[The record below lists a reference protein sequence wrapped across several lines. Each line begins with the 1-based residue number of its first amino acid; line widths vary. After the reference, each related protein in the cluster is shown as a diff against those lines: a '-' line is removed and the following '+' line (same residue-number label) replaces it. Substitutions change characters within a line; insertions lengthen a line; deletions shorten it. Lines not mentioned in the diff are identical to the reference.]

1 VGLTLIRK
9 SRGRPARRNAK
20 VALVLAGGAVSG
32 GAFKIGGLKALN
44 DFLVGRQI
52 TDLDMYVGLSAG
64 AILAVPLA
72 AGIGPDEMMKVLDGT
87 SDRFE
92 QLRPI
97 DFYRPNWREFA
108 SRPAKLGYD
117 LITYLPGVGLDFA
130 RGLPTLPRDV
140 GPALRDF
147 LWRPSYSNFEALTVR
162 VIEHTSPKRRRPTP
176 TNHFPSGLFEN
187 SPLERW
193 LRLNLERNDVPND
206 FRAFERQRK
215 CNLYLSACDLDT
227 AERVIFGADENAEV
241 TISQAMQA
249 STALPLFY
257 RPARINGVDYV
268 DGGVRNTANVD
279 VAIDKGADLIIVYN
293 PFRPFVNFVSHA
305 DAEEE
310 PSPFFSDARY
320 LADRGLKFVMNQVFR
335 MLLHSR
341 LKLGMQRYMT
351 DDRFQGDIVLLEPR
365 ERDAEFFALNP
376 LAFWKRAEAAAHGFN
391 SVRQT
396 IEQNFEPLREVFAR
410 YGLEMSRSAAGVEA
424 AETGQQADPK
434 AALPRPQS
442 PDEPGAEAPA
452 EIKAHSRRRSSK
464 SPRPGRVTR
473 KLHPEAPLPPPKAP
487 PLGSSGSSPKPP
499 AGGLHSVKPK
509 REIGVRRRR
518 E

>member
-9 SRGRPARRNAK
+9 SRGRPAGRNTK

-52 TDLDMYVGLSAG
+52 TDLDTYVGLSAG

-108 SRPAKLGYD
+108 SRPTKLGYD

-130 RGLPTLPRDV
+130 RGLPTLPRDI
-140 GPALRDF
+140 GPALRRF
-147 LWRPSYSNFEALTVR
+147 LRRPSYANFEALTVR

-193 LRLNLERNDVPND
+193 LRLNLERNGVPND

-227 AERVIFGADENAEV
+227 AERVIFGADENAGV

-279 VAIDKGADLIIVYN
+279 VAIEKGADLIIVYN
-293 PFRPFVNFVSHA
+293 PFRPFVNFVSQA
-305 DAEEE
+305 DAEED
-310 PSPFFSDARY
+310 PSPYFSDARY
-320 LADRGLKFVMNQVFR
+320 LADRGLKFVVNQVFR

-341 LKLGMQRYMT
+341 LKLGMQRYMA

-365 ERDAEFFALNP
+365 EQDAEFFALNP

-396 IEQNFEPLREVFAR
+396 VEQNFDPLREVFAR
-410 YGLEMSRSAAGVEA
+410 YGLEMSRSAAGARA
-424 AETGQQADPK
+424 AETCQQATPPK
-434 AALPRPQS
+434 APTSRARRPRP
-442 PDEPGAEAPA
+442 
-452 EIKAHSRRRSSK
+452 SSK
-464 SPRPGRVTR
+464 RKPAGVSRKQRYQASSLPGSSSTR
-473 KLHPEAPLPPPKAP
+473 KLSCSEAP
-487 PLGSSGSSPKPP
+487 PLGSSASSPPTSS
-499 AGGLHSVKPK
+499 L
-509 REIGVRRRR
+509 R
-518 E
+518 